1 MPSWLN
7 LGTADAGL
15 SETWGAMELAMAPT
29 EGFEQMPMHVPI
41 GNLGQQVSM
50 QPLSHQQQQLL
61 QQLNQK
67 TDQLPTQHLQT
78 LLLQQALQGQGC
90 QTPQPQA
97 QLPNLLT
104 GRMLDPTA
112 GAPTKTSAAMPA
124 VAALPGAMPAF
135 YPWIYP
141 LDPSMVGGSVLP
153 GAWGVVNMGAGGAS
167 LPAGTQSAES
177 AKPSSSEMET
187 APQAK
192 KRSGRKG
199 KKEFESTTTAPLAVG
214 ELIGDTAVL
223 GALAEVRRDGA
234 KSQVLLRDVLSH
246 VAELAQDTEGSRFLQ
261 AKLET
266 ANTAERRE
274 VFEALL
280 PKMEM
285 LAGDSSGSAV
295 VQKLLDICT
304 PDQRRAIVERFRQ
317 SVVKLSLKMH
327 GCRVIQKA
335 FQVCPPEL
343 QSMLAGELKH
353 GVLDCIKSMHGNHV
367 VQKCI
372 EQMPPESVSFVVEA
386 VEDKAEA
393 MAAHIYGCR
402 IIQRLLEHCTPK
414 RLERMLRQILRSI
427 RKLSTDPYGNYVIR
441 HILEHGNPEHKKSIV
456 NEVCNH
462 VLELGKDK
470 HASNVVEKCFEAS
483 TTGEHASFLKEER
496 QRLIRAV
503 LGPDRVDPSDRSSPL
518 VQLMDDRFGKYV
530 ANSLVEYSR
539 GPEEMKVL
547 YNRIAS
553 APGKKASIA
562 SLLEMLERQLQQ
574 AQYQQ
579 MAQQQVLQF
588 QPLRGKQGC
597 AK

>member
-1 MPSWLN
+1 
-7 LGTADAGL
+7 
-15 SETWGAMELAMAPT
+15 MAPGDVK
-29 EGFEQMPMHVPI
+29 GFEQMPMHVQV
-41 GNLGQQVSM
+41 GSLGQQVSM
-50 QPLSHQQQQLL
+50 QPLSQQQQQQQQQQLL
-61 QQLNQK
+61 QQQLLNPKNQQ
-67 TDQLPTQHLQT
+67 TIQT
-78 LLLQQALQGQGC
+78 LLLQQSLG
-90 QTPQPQA
+90 QPQA
-97 QLPNLLT
+97 PPQSAPLPNLLT
-104 GRMLDPTA
+104 GRMIDPAMAMKT
-112 GAPTKTSAAMPA
+112 PTTPG
-124 VAALPGAMPAF
+124 VATVPGMQALF
-135 YPWIYP
+135 PWIYP
-141 LDPSMVGGSVLP
+141 LDQCMVGSSVLP
-153 GAWGVVNMGAGGAS
+153 TWATMGPVPVAMPGGGSAPSAGAQVPPEIGATSAVDGAVEVP
-167 LPAGTQSAES
+167 LQG
-177 AKPSSSEMET
+177 
-187 APQAK
+187 K
-192 KRSGRKG
+192 KRSGRGKG
-199 KKEFESTTTAPLAVG
+199 KKDHVDGLGNVAPVAVG
-214 ELIGDTAVL
+214 ELLGNPAVL
-223 GALAEVRRDGA
+223 DALAEVRREGA

-246 VAELAQDTEGSRFLQ
+246 VAEMAQDSEGSKFLQ

-304 PDQRRAIVERFRQ
+304 PDQRRAIVEKFRQ

-343 QSMLAGELKH
+343 QSMLAGELRH
-353 GVLDCIKSMHGNHV
+353 GVIDCIKSMHGNHV

-414 RLERMLRQILRSI
+414 RLERMLQQILRSI
-427 RKLSTDPYGNYVIR
+427 TKLSTDPYGNYVIR
-441 HILEHGNPEHKKSIV
+441 HILEHGNPEHKRSIV
-456 NEVCNH
+456 NEVCGH

-483 TTGEHASFLKEER
+483 TTGEHAIALKDER
-496 QRLIRAV
+496 QRLVRAV
-503 LGPDRVDPSDRSSPL
+503 LGPAPKDPSDRSSPL

-547 YNRIAS
+547 YTRIAS
-553 APGKKASIA
+553 APGKKASIT

-574 AQYQQ
+574 AQL
-579 MAQQQVLQF
+579 QQQQQQQQLQ
-588 QPLRGKQGC
+588 QQHLLQLQLR
-597 AK
+597 AKGSTK

>member
-1 MPSWLN
+1 
-7 LGTADAGL
+7 
-15 SETWGAMELAMAPT
+15 MELAMAPA

-50 QPLSHQQQQLL
+50 QPLSQQQQQLL

-67 TDQLPTQHLQT
+67 TNQQHLQT
-78 LLLQQALQGQGC
+78 LLLQQALQGQ
-90 QTPQPQA
+90 TPQQPQQAQA

-104 GRMLDPTA
+104 GRMLDPT
-112 GAPTKTSAAMPA
+112 GALPTKTSGTMPG
-124 VAALPGAMPAF
+124 VALPGAVPAF

-141 LDPSMVGGSVLP
+141 LDPSMVGGGVLP
-153 GAWGVVNMGAGGAS
+153 GAWGVVNMPGAGGTT
-167 LPAGTQSAES
+167 LPAGVQIPAEGS
-177 AKPSSSEMET
+177 TKPSSSDAVE

-199 KKEFESTTTAPLAVG
+199 KKEFESGTTSTPLAVG
-214 ELIGDTAVL
+214 ELLGNTAVL
-223 GALAEVRRDGA
+223 DALAEVRRDGA

-304 PDQRRAIVERFRQ
+304 PDQRRAIVEKFRQ

-343 QSMLAGELKH
+343 QAMLAGELKH

-483 TTGEHASFLKEER
+483 TTGEHAAFLKEER

-503 LGPDRVDPSDRSSPL
+503 LGPVLKDPSDRSSPL

-547 YNRIAS
+547 YSRIAS

-588 QPLRGKQGC
+588 QPLRKQGG

>member
-1 MPSWLN
+1 
-7 LGTADAGL
+7 
-15 SETWGAMELAMAPT
+15 MELAMPPA

-41 GNLGQQVSM
+41 GGLGQQVPM
-50 QPLSHQQQQLL
+50 QPLSQQQQQLL
-61 QQLNQK
+61 QQHLLNQK
-67 TDQLPTQHLQT
+67 NQQHLQT
-78 LLLQQALQGQGC
+78 LLLQQALGQS
-90 QTPQPQA
+90 QQAQPQQA

-104 GRMLDPTA
+104 GRIDP
-112 GAPTKTSAAMPA
+112 
-124 VAALPGAMPAF
+124 AALPLKTSPATMPGVTTVPF

-141 LDPSMVGGSVLP
+141 LDQCMVGSGVMP
-153 GAWGVVNMGAGGAS
+153 GAWGVVGVPGAGSS
-167 LPAGTQSAES
+167 LQAVQAPEMGT
-177 AKPSSSEMET
+177 KPET
-187 APQAK
+187 PEVAQAK
-192 KRSGRKG
+192 KRSGRGKG
-199 KKEFESTTTAPLAVG
+199 KKDFEAASSTPLAVG
-214 ELIGDTAVL
+214 ELLGNTAVL
-223 GALAEVRRDGA
+223 DALAEVRRDGA
-234 KSQVLLRDVLSH
+234 KSQVLLRDVLTH
-246 VAELAQDTEGSRFLQ
+246 VAELAQDSEGSRFLQ

-343 QSMLAGELKH
+343 QSMLAGELKN
-353 GVLDCIKSMHGNHV
+353 GVIDCIKSMHGNHV

-414 RLERMLRQILRSI
+414 RLERMLQQILRSI

-441 HILEHGNPEHKKSIV
+441 HILEHGNPEHKKCIV
-456 NEVCNH
+456 SEVCNH

-483 TTGEHASFLKEER
+483 TTGEHAAFLKDER

-503 LGPDRVDPSDRSSPL
+503 LGPVPKDPTDRSSPL

-547 YNRIAS
+547 YSRIAS
-553 APGKKASIA
+553 APGKKASIT

-579 MAQQQVLQF
+579 MTVMQF
-588 QPLRGKQGC
+588 QPMRKGK
-597 AK
+597 

>member
-1 MPSWLN
+1 M
-7 LGTADAGL
+7 GTKP
-15 SETWGAMELAMAPT
+15 ETPE
-29 EGFEQMPMHVPI
+29 V
-41 GNLGQQVSM
+41 
-50 QPLSHQQQQLL
+50 
-61 QQLNQK
+61 
-67 TDQLPTQHLQT
+67 
-78 LLLQQALQGQGC
+78 
-90 QTPQPQA
+90 
-97 QLPNLLT
+97 
-104 GRMLDPTA
+104 
-112 GAPTKTSAAMPA
+112 
-124 VAALPGAMPAF
+124 
-135 YPWIYP
+135 
-141 LDPSMVGGSVLP
+141 
-153 GAWGVVNMGAGGAS
+153 
-167 LPAGTQSAES
+167 
-177 AKPSSSEMET
+177 

-192 KRSGRKG
+192 KRSGRGKG
-199 KKEFESTTTAPLAVG
+199 KKDFEAASSTPLAVG
-214 ELIGDTAVL
+214 ELLGNTAVL
-223 GALAEVRRDGA
+223 DALAEVRRDGA
-234 KSQVLLRDVLSH
+234 KSQVLLRDVLTH
-246 VAELAQDTEGSRFLQ
+246 VAELAQDSEGSRFLQ

-343 QSMLAGELKH
+343 QSMLAGELKN
-353 GVLDCIKSMHGNHV
+353 GVIDCIKSMHGNHV

-414 RLERMLRQILRSI
+414 RLERMLQQILRSI

-441 HILEHGNPEHKKSIV
+441 HILEHGNPEHKKCIV
-456 NEVCNH
+456 SEVCNH

-483 TTGEHASFLKEER
+483 TTGEHAAFLKDER

-503 LGPDRVDPSDRSSPL
+503 LGPVPKDPTDRSSPL

-547 YNRIAS
+547 YSRIAS
-553 APGKKASIA
+553 APGKKASIT

-579 MAQQQVLQF
+579 MTVMQF
-588 QPLRGKQGC
+588 QPMRKGK
-597 AK
+597 

>member
-1 MPSWLN
+1 
-7 LGTADAGL
+7 
-15 SETWGAMELAMAPT
+15 MELAAMAST
-29 EGFEQMPMHVPI
+29 EGLEQMPMHVPI

-50 QPLSHQQQQLL
+50 QPLSQQQQQLL

-67 TDQLPTQHLQT
+67 TNQQHLQT
-78 LLLQQALQGQGC
+78 LLLQQALQGA
-90 QTPQPQA
+90 PQPQQAQA

-104 GRMLDPTA
+104 GRMLDPT
-112 GAPTKTSAAMPA
+112 GALPTKTGTMPG
-124 VAALPGAMPAF
+124 VALPGGAVPAF
-135 YPWIYP
+135 YPIYP
-141 LDPSMVGGSVLP
+141 LDPNMVGGGVLP
-153 GAWGVVNMGAGGAS
+153 GAWGVVNMPGTGGAT
-167 LPAGTQSAES
+167 LPAGVQIPAEGSTQ
-177 AKPSSSEMET
+177 PSSSDAVET

-192 KRSGRKG
+192 KRTSVVLGHPFIVLVQ
-199 KKEFESTTTAPLAVG
+199 EFEAGAASAPLAVG
-214 ELIGDTAVL
+214 ELLGNTAVL
-223 GALAEVRRDGA
+223 DALAEVRRDGA

-274 VFEALL
+274 VFDALL

-304 PDQRRAIVERFRQ
+304 PDQRQAIVERFRQ

-327 GCRVIQKA
+327 GGPAQLQA

-456 NEVCNH
+456 NEVCNY

-470 HASNVVEKCFEAS
+470 HASNVVEKCFEA
-483 TTGEHASFLKEER
+483 A
-496 QRLIRAV
+496 
-503 LGPDRVDPSDRSSPL
+503 L
-518 VQLMDDRFGKYV
+518 VTV
-530 ANSLVEYSR
+530 PV
-539 GPEEMKVL
+539 
-547 YNRIAS
+547 I
-553 APGKKASIA
+553 
-562 SLLEMLERQLQQ
+562 
-574 AQYQQ
+574 
-579 MAQQQVLQF
+579 
-588 QPLRGKQGC
+588 GC
-597 AK
+597 NLHIL

>member
-1 MPSWLN
+1 
-7 LGTADAGL
+7 
-15 SETWGAMELAMAPT
+15 MAPT
-29 EGFEQMPMHVPI
+29 EGLEQMPMHVPI

-50 QPLSHQQQQLL
+50 QPLSQQQQQLL
-61 QQLNQK
+61 QQINQK
-67 TDQLPTQHLQT
+67 TNQQHLQT
-78 LLLQQALQGQGC
+78 LLLQQALQG
-90 QTPQPQA
+90 TPQQSPQAQA

-104 GRMLDPTA
+104 GRMLDPT
-112 GAPTKTSAAMPA
+112 GSLPTKTGAMPG
-124 VAALPGAMPAF
+124 VALPGGAVPAF

-141 LDPSMVGGSVLP
+141 LDPSMVGGGVLP
-153 GAWGVVNMGAGGAS
+153 GAWGVVNMQGSGGAA
-167 LPAGTQSAES
+167 LPAGVQIPTDGST
-177 AKPSSSEMET
+177 KPSSSDALET

-199 KKEFESTTTAPLAVG
+199 KKEFESGATSTPLAVG
-214 ELIGDTAVL
+214 ELLGNTAVL
-223 GALAEVRRDGA
+223 DALAEVRRDGA

-266 ANTAERRE
+266 ANTAERKE
-274 VFEALL
+274 VFDALL

-304 PDQRRAIVERFRQ
+304 PDQRRAIVEKFRQ

-441 HILEHGNPEHKKSIV
+441 HILEHGNPEHKKSIA
-456 NEVCNH
+456 NEVCNY

-483 TTGEHASFLKEER
+483 TTGEHAAFLKEER

-503 LGPDRVDPSDRSSPL
+503 LGPAPKDPSDRSSPL

-539 GPEEMKVL
+539 GPEEMKIL
-547 YNRIAS
+547 YSRISS

-588 QPLRGKQGC
+588 QPLRAKQGS